1 MDRVGE
7 HIVPKVS
14 VIMPS
19 YNTATLI
26 AEALDSV
33 FAQDYSD
40 FEVIVINDGSPDTPE
55 LERVL
60 EPYRDRIVYLKQE
73 NRRACGARNNGINHA
88 RGEYVAFLD
97 SDDSWMPTYLRTQ
110 MGHLQKNPSLD
121 MIYCDCLIYG
131 GGAQSG
137 KTFMQTCPSRGSVNF
152 ESLLREKCQVPI
164 SGTILRRQ
172 SLIAAGG
179 FDERLVMCD
188 DYEMWLRLAHR
199 GSRMAY
205 HPAVLAR
212 LRIGRPNSLS
222 ASDARMLSALLTI
235 LSNVRVDWDLSAE
248 QEALLL
254 KKLEQTQAL
263 LALERGK
270 EFLKQ
275 GKFDDARMMLEQA
288 NVQLRRGKLKV
299 ALIGLRIAPSLTAL
313 IVRFWEQFRCVVPVR
328 RFGTAAH

>member
-1 MDRVGE
+1 M
-7 HIVPKVS
+7 PKVS

-40 FEVIVINDGSPDTPE
+40 FEVIVINDGSPDTQE

-60 EPYRDRIVYLKQE
+60 EPYRERIVYLKQE

-97 SDDSWMPTYLRTQ
+97 SDDNWMPSYLRTQ
-110 MGHLQKNPSLD
+110 MAYLQKNPLLD
-121 MIYCDCLIYG
+121 MIYCDCLIY

-137 KTFMQTCPSRGSVNF
+137 KTFMQTCPSHGPVNL
-152 ESLLREKCQVPI
+152 ESLLLEKCQVPI
-164 SGTILRRQ
+164 SGTIVRRQ

-179 FDERLVMCD
+179 FDERLAMCD
-188 DYEMWLRLAHR
+188 DYEMWLRLAYR
-199 GSRMAY
+199 GVSIAY
-205 HPAVLAR
+205 HPGVLAR

-222 ASDARMLSALLTI
+222 ASEARMLGALLKI
-235 LSNVRVDWDLSAE
+235 LSNVKADWNLSTE
-248 QEALLL
+248 QRAVLVRKFDQTRALLD
-254 KKLEQTQAL
+254 
-263 LALERGK
+263 LERGK

-275 GKFDDARMMLEQA
+275 GKFDDARTLLEQA
-288 NVQLRRGKLKV
+288 NGQLQRGKLK
-299 ALIGLRIAPSLTAL
+299 LTLLGLRIAPSLTAFAARGWD
-313 IVRFWEQFRCVVPVR
+313 RFCL
-328 RFGTAAH
+328 RFVG